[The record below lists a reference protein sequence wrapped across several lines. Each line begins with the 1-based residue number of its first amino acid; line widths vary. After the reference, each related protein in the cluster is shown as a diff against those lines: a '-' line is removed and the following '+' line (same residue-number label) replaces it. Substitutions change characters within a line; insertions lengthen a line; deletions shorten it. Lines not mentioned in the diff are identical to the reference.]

1 MHTAT
6 QERVASNEDLDA
18 VFAAL
23 GNSTR
28 RALVTRLG
36 EGEATITELAEPFDM
51 TLAAVSKHLQV
62 LERAGLIVRT
72 RRGKA
77 RHCSLENDAFENAE
91 GWLHS
96 RRQMWETTLDSFA
109 EYVER
114 QHEEKTN
121 NDATI

>member
-1 MHTAT
+1 MNSAT
-6 QERVASNEDLDA
+6 QERATSVEDLDA

-28 RALVTRLG
+28 RALVTQLG
-36 EGEATITELAEPFDM
+36 EGDATITELAEPFDM

-77 RHCSLENDAFENAE
+77 RHCRLKSDAFDNAE
-91 GWLHS
+91 SWLDS
-96 RRQMWETTLDSFA
+96 RRQMWESTLDAFA
-109 EYVER
+109 EYVEQ
-114 QHEEKTN
+114 QHDEETS
-121 NDATI
+121 NDVAT

>member
-1 MHTAT
+1 MNTAT
-6 QERVASNEDLDA
+6 QERVASSEDLDA

-36 EGEATITELAEPFDM
+36 QGDATITELAEPFDM

-77 RHCSLENDAFENAE
+77 RHCRLKNDAFENAE

-96 RRQMWETTLDSFA
+96 RRQMWESTLDAFA

-114 QHEEKTN
+114 QHEEETSD
-121 NDATI
+121 DATS